1 MDYERELRIDIDKI
15 PVSVNAMYQRAKLS
29 SGKQGMFMS
38 KRAKEY
44 KELLAWKAKEAVLR
58 NHWKLFREQRF
69 FFVDLY
75 YTFKSKKKFID
86 PNNSHKIVLDAL
98 EGIIY
103 ENDKWALTRD
113 MEAHFGNKEHFT
125 IIIRIPF
132 VD

>member
-44 KELLAWKAKEAVLR
+44 KELLAWKAKETAIK
-58 NHWKLFREQRF
+58 NKWKLFTEERF

-75 YTFKSKKKFID
+75 YIFKSKKKFID
-86 PNNSHKIVLDAL
+86 PNNSHKIVLDSL
-98 EGIIY
+98 EGIVY

-113 MEAHFGNKEHFT
+113 MEAKFANKEHFT

>member
-1 MDYERELRIDIDKI
+1 MEFERELRIDIDKI
-15 PVSVNAMYQRAKLS
+15 PVSVNVLYKRAKLS
-29 SGKQGMFMS
+29 SGKQGMFMT
-38 KRAKEY
+38 KRAKEF
-44 KELLAWKAKEAVLR
+44 KEMLAWKAKETAIK
-58 NHWKLFREQRF
+58 NKWKLFTEERF

-103 ENDKWALTRD
+103 KNDKWALTRD
-113 MEAHFGNKEHFT
+113 MGAKFGNKEHFT
-125 IIIRIPF
+125 IVIRIPY